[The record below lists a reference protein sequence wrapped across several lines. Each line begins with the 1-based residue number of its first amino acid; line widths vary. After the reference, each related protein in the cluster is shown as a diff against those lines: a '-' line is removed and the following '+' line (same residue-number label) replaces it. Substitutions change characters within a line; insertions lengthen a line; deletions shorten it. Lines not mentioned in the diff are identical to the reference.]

1 MSMLSFL
8 HRAYTH
14 HLERAA
20 RLADGENDTARR
32 MAVLRMLE
40 RDSRGNA
47 IVPVLV
53 VRNRDAFVRFCAAY
67 TFTREHGRL
76 PGAPEFVEAGM
87 LRLFNHLHEAVEA
100 GRPLSREERVTFLA
114 AANAEF
120 AGLPASFFG
129 IEDSE
134 PLPTPVCHDGQPAF
148 DLAVA

>member
-1 MSMLSFL
+1 MSLLNFL
-8 HRAYTH
+8 DDAYTH
-14 HLERAA
+14 HLDRAR
-20 RLADGENDTARR
+20 RLAGGDSDIARR

-40 RDSRGNA
+40 RDSGGNA

-53 VRNRDAFVRFCAAY
+53 VRNREAFVRFCAAY

-76 PGAPEFVEAGM
+76 PGAPEFVEPGM
-87 LRLFNHLHEAVEA
+87 LHLFNRLHDAVEE
-100 GRPLSREERVTFLA
+100 GRSLTRDERVTFLA

-129 IEDSE
+129 IESPA
-134 PLPTPVCHDGQPAF
+134 PLPTPLCRDGQPAF

>member
-1 MSMLSFL
+1 MSLLNFL
-8 HRAYTH
+8 HDAYTH

-20 RLADGENDTARR
+20 RLAGGESDIARR
-32 MAVLRMLE
+32 MAVLRMLD

-47 IVPVLV
+47 IVPALM

-76 PGAPEFVEAGM
+76 PGAPEFVEPGM
-87 LRLFNHLHEAVEA
+87 LHLFNRLHDAVEE
-100 GRPLSREERVTFLA
+100 GRLLSHDERVAFLA

-129 IEDSE
+129 IESPA
-134 PLPTPVCHDGQPAF
+134 PLSTPLCRDGQPAF